1 MTDRIEGARLGTLRR
16 DAGVYRATTGR
27 RHLLLL
33 DELAF
38 VEALLRN
45 PTGASTDDAVTDLAQ
60 TFDDGGRWRGSIP
73 LGLAREKIIHRVGW
87 VQSCRPSRHRGTVS
101 LWAASD
107 ISKVERRCL
116 ELRAM
121 LTALDNI
128 QKETGEAAGTASPVL
143 ENESPSTST
152 TKGNESNG

>member
-1 MTDRIEGARLGTLRR
+1 MMERTDGARLGAQLR

-27 RHLLLL
+27 RHLLLR

-45 PTGASTDDAVTDLAQ
+45 PAGASTDDAVTDLAQ

-101 LWAASD
+101 LWAATD
-107 ISKVERRCL
+107 ISKVERRRL

-121 LTALDNI
+121 LTALDNLK
-128 QKETGEAAGTASPVL
+128 KETGEAAGTASPAI
-143 ENESPSTST
+143 ETESPPTAT
-152 TKGNESNG
+152 PKGNQSNG